1 MEDEPSKVFC
11 AYFPEGKDEY
21 LFLKLRPYGPRE
33 AFDIP
38 KALYEKA
45 GRNNPDLSDDERALL
60 LSRGDLVGRAL
71 AHPQSLT
78 QAERYEILGWPN
90 PPEELSAAVRRASGG
105 SISQPRELVDKARA
119 SLAQLSLDERELL
132 ILGFQPL
139 AVRKRDVRWL
149 AFPGNELAR
158 GLVEAMEG
166 VDAAWKEVCQQ
177 VWNHGLSDH
186 RVRMAWWDRFETAEE
201 AGVTGL
207 LVQERPPLGC
217 RPNSP
222 LWRRGPSGPPAVVA
236 FGGDNPSAASSGS
249 PARDDDDVGQDGRPV
264 WPSLPWRLEHEYPQ
278 TPLMLF
284 RDDHRGDQKWW
295 EEVFLSNRATT
306 NPEAFAVEDMAP
318 HRMMQRLLEPKELKK
333 RYNALTEVEKAD
345 YEARS
350 ERRRQAAWDELAQYK
365 ELKKRRREGDEEAFF
380 TVSETSNLSHSAP

>member
-177 VWNHGLSDH
+177 VWNHG
-186 RVRMAWWDRFETAEE
+186 ATA
-201 AGVTGL
+201 AGVSPQL
-207 LVQERPPLGC
+207 PPMAAGAI
-217 RPNSP
+217 
-222 LWRRGPSGPPAVVA
+222 GTAAVVA